1 MKAFFYIIIWFL
13 IFNCKGF
20 SEEIT
25 FNCTFKNW
33 VEHKMMEEVYKSKDD
48 LSPEITTDKQII
60 FKKDNDTEIFVTD
73 TSFIYPPIKEKIK
86 VSIKKDEL
94 IFTYGE
100 LENMFEVFI
109 LNRISG
115 DLIKDVKR
123 FDEKVTIYYKC
134 EKTDK
139 LI

>member
-1 MKAFFYIIIWFL
+1 M
-13 IFNCKGF
+13 IFNCKAF

-33 VEHKMMEEVYKSKDD
+33 VEHKMMGEVYKSKYD

-60 FKKDNDTEIFVTD
+60 FKKNNDTEIFVTD

-100 LENMFEVFI
+100 LESLFEVFI

>member
-1 MKAFFYIIIWFL
+1 MKAFFYIITWFL
-13 IFNCKGF
+13 IFNFKAF

-25 FNCTFKNW
+25 FNCKFDKW
-33 VEHKMMEEVYKSKDD
+33 VEQKMMEEIYKSKDD
-48 LSPEITTDKQII
+48 LSPEITIDKQII
-60 FKKDNDTEIFVTD
+60 FKKNNDTEIFVTD
-73 TSFIYPPIKEKIK
+73 TSFIYPPINEKIK

-134 EKTDK
+134 KKTDK

>member
-1 MKAFFYIIIWFL
+1 MKAFFYIITWFL
-13 IFNCKGF
+13 IFNFKAF

-25 FNCTFKNW
+25 FNCKFDKW
-33 VEHKMMEEVYKSKDD
+33 VEQKMMEEIYKSKDD
-48 LSPEITTDKQII
+48 LSPEITIDKQII
-60 FKKDNDTEIFVTD
+60 FKKNNDTEIFVTD

-134 EKTDK
+134 KKTDK